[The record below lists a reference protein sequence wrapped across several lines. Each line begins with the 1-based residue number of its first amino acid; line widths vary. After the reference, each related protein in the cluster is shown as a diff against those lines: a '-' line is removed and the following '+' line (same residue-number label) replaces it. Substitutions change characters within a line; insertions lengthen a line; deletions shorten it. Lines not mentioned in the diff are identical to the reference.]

1 MHLRRKSV
9 LINTNTVAIMRN
21 PSLIFIFWGLY
32 FLIVNNF
39 GYFYNFKFL
48 TYFFLPLFFVS
59 IVSISI
65 SAFEFIQEVLSTV
78 SKLTKCLIFLTTFV
92 LLYVIKL
99 SFFYPD
105 YSWDGQAY
113 HLPTSVEWSKS
124 GKIGLVYVSLYS
136 STYPGLSE
144 LLQALWFRSTNIS
157 GPPHNISQLLGLVI
171 LSFSVVGIGRTLN
184 WKKPPIVLGLIFSL
198 TIPNIILQSTTA
210 YNDLFFSSLVVAGIY
225 FALNFKKSEEPSRM
239 INLYGIGTAAGL
251 VASTKFT
258 GAYFA
263 FGLFV
268 LVLILNFRGVLKKIW
283 HLISSIVL
291 GILICLP
298 WYLRNFENFGN
309 PFYPLSIGFGE
320 FTLFQGSL
328 GTPDKAFF
336 DYFSEKV
343 GIQNSPLGVVR
354 SWFWWPINHPVYDT
368 RVGGSGLAWIG
379 ILILTLL
386 IALLAIKKKGE
397 NLMLLQ
403 RREAIIGTFVLISV
417 FIVPAGWWPRYVL
430 FFPVIFGIIIINW
443 LVMNA
448 PKTQKVIAFLLT
460 ITIFESMF
468 YLSYYAGS
476 PTQSYL
482 YSSNKSLPEKVFHS
496 TWDTLFKTQRES
508 VYKLVSPELSPLAEI
523 PAANVYISDPG
534 QQYFPLYG
542 LYFQHSVLPA
552 FTRDVEPIYMP
563 SLMRKKITG
572 YDELINLMNEDGKSS
587 IFVTRDADSFSEFR
601 SINTTCFDMTLQES
615 RTFIARCR

>member
-1 MHLRRKSV
+1 MNKNRVTIL
-9 LINTNTVAIMRN
+9 RN
-21 PSLIFIFWGLY
+21 PSHIFILWGLY

-48 TYFFLPLFFVS
+48 TYFFLPLALVS
-59 IVSISI
+59 IISLSINV
-65 SAFEFIQEVLSTV
+65 FEFLQEGFSHVD
-78 SKLTKCLIFLTTFV
+78 KLIKYLMFITMFV
-92 LLYVIKL
+92 LLYIIKM

-157 GPPHNISQLLGLVI
+157 GPPHNISQLMGLVI

-184 WKKPPIVLGLIFSL
+184 WKKSSIILGLIFSL

-225 FALNFKKSEEPSRM
+225 FALNFKKSEETYRV
-239 INLYGIGTAAGL
+239 INLYGIGIAAGL

-263 FGLFV
+263 FALFA
-268 LVLILNFRGVLKKIW
+268 LVLTLNFRGLLKNIL
-283 HLISSIVL
+283 HLASSIVL

-343 GIQNSPLGVVR
+343 GIQNSPIGVVR

-386 IALLAIKKKGE
+386 IALVAIKNQGKR
-397 NLMLLQ
+397 LTTLQ
-403 RREAIIGTFVLISV
+403 SREVIIGIFVLISV
-417 FIVPAGWWPRYVL
+417 FVVPAGWWPRYVL
-430 FFPVIFGIIIINW
+430 FFPVIVGIILINW
-443 LVMNA
+443 VVVND
-448 PKTQKVIAFLLT
+448 PKYQKVIALLLT
-460 ITIFESMF
+460 VTIFESMF

-482 YSSNKSLPEKVFHS
+482 YTASKSLPEKVIHS
-496 TWDTLFKTQRES
+496 TWDTLFKTQRDT
-508 VYKLVSPELSPLAEI
+508 VYSLVSPELAPLAEI
-523 PAANVYISDPG
+523 PSSNIYISDPG
-534 QQYFPLYG
+534 HQYFPLYG
-542 LYFQHSVLPA
+542 LNFQHSVLPA
-552 FTRDVEPIYMP
+552 FTRDVEPINMP

-572 YDELINLMNEDGKSS
+572 FDELTNLMNSDGKPS
-587 IFVTRDADSFSEFR
+587 IFVTRDVASFIQFR
-601 SINTTCFDMTLQES
+601 EKNSTCLDITLKS
-615 RTFIARCR
+615 ARTFIASCK